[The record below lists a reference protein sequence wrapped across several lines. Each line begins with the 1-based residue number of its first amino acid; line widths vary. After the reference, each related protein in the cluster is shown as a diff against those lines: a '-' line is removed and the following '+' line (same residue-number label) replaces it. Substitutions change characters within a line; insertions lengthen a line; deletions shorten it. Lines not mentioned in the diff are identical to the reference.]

1 LIDPRQ
7 KKPFHVSFPVVEG
20 NFSLLERAHE
30 PVHEEEEEEAAEA
43 AAGESDKD
51 YLSPLRA
58 GSPSSPAGGE
68 CEE

>member
-1 LIDPRQ
+1 M
-7 KKPFHVSFPVVEG
+7 VEG

-43 AAGESDKD
+43 AAGEGDKD